1 MAHRVRALAMQLY
14 ELHMSLNPSTHIE
27 ARLGPLCNNRSTG
40 QRLADPSS
48 SLASQ
53 V

>member
-1 MAHRVRALAMQLY
+1 MAHRVRALVMQLY